1 MNTNKIVIISSVIII
16 ILIISI
22 PTGYKVIKNYQNN
35 LFKVVEEKIIDSAK
49 RCYYEN
55 VCQNDKITLEFLYQN
70 NYLSKVSNPI
80 TKEDYSKNSYV
91 LRKDKSFK
99 FFPIEWIIHS
109 FYLLLLNFLKYL
121 WKEELYNKLK

>member
-99 FFPIEWIIHS
+99 FFPIE
-109 FYLLLLNFLKYL
+109 
-121 WKEELYNKLK
+121 